1 MRKGTKSAQPHA
13 WHTASAQLV
22 VAPDAATVGITV
34 LSPASPSEESRT
46 VQAGLATCQHPSPA
60 LSSDSWASL
69 PFEFQP
75 SGSQCCES
83 YETSPL
89 RLYLFPSGGWRA
101 SQTGIYVLFVCL
113 TLTVL
118 SIDFRCDPSEI
129 NISDEMPKTTVWK
142 ALSMNSGNTKEK
154 R

>member
-1 MRKGTKSAQPHA
+1 MPP
-13 WHTASAQLV
+13 L
-22 VAPDAATVGITV
+22 
-34 LSPASPSEESRT
+34 
-46 VQAGLATCQHPSPA
+46 
-60 LSSDSWASL
+60 WA
-69 PFEFQP
+69 
-75 SGSQCCES
+75 SQCCHQLRLQRRAELCRQGWPLAS
-83 YETSPL
+83 TPAQPSALTHGPPCLSNSNHLVPSAARAETSPL